1 MEKRRSIEV
10 GGVKHVNPIPS
21 ASRKGPFV
29 VSGAISGADPET
41 GKLPAELDAQCH
53 QMFNNVRRVMSAAGG
68 SPDDIVKMTVW
79 IADRSLRENAEPP
92 LGRDVPRPA
101 FAAGPPYRGACRF
114 HAADADPMRH
124 PRGDRCGAVIA
135 TVIVTPAKAGV
146 QSQ

>member
-53 QMFNNVRRVMSAAGG
+53 QMFDNVRRVMSAAGG
-68 SPDDIVKMTVW
+68 SPDDIVKMTVL
-79 IADRSLRENAEPP
+79 IADRSLRETLNRHWGEMFPDPP
-92 LGRDVPRPA
+92 SRPA
-101 FAAGPPYRGACRF
+101 RPTNPHPDFTPP
-114 HAADADPMRH
+114 
-124 PRGDRCGAVIA
+124 
-135 TVIVTPAKAGV
+135 TP
-146 QSQ
+146 